1 MQIDKD
7 VEYSKFLNDDGTI
20 VVQLDKALYGCVESA
35 RLWYDHL
42 KDLLLS
48 FGFSVSPMDECIFNY
63 CDNTGVITA
72 TAVFHVDDG
81 FIVADNED
89 FLTDLADK
97 FMKAFDNDV
106 KIHRG
111 AVHEFLGM
119 KIDFSIHGQVE
130 ITMEKYIKDMLSTF
144 QVSKVRNV
152 PARADLFDIDES
164 TTLLDEEKC
173 KLLHRG
179 ICQALYLATHVR
191 PDILCPIIFLT
202 SRVHG
207 LSESDWQKYIHVL
220 EYLNNTS
227 HLGIILGADESGNVK
242 LHCYADASF
251 GVHVD
256 GKSHGGV
263 YVSYGRGPIMVS
275 SNKHKIVSKSSSEA
289 ELVTLSDGTSMFVR
303 ELEFARCQQY
313 IDSDEPGVIY
323 EDNKSTIHM
332 ANSGKSMSNR
342 TRHIK
347 IRYFFVKQFLDNG
360 SFILKYCPT
369 EHMIADLLT
378 KPLQGQVF
386 TMLRD
391 IMLGYAFAIR
401 GV

>member
-1 MQIDKD
+1 MHQH
-7 VEYSKFLNDDGTI
+7 S
-20 VVQLDKALYGCVESA
+20 
-35 RLWYDHL
+35 
-42 KDLLLS
+42 
-48 FGFSVSPMDECIFNY
+48 
-63 CDNTGVITA
+63 
-72 TAVFHVDDG
+72 
-81 FIVADNED
+81 
-89 FLTDLADK
+89 
-97 FMKAFDNDV
+97 
-106 KIHRG
+106 
-111 AVHEFLGM
+111 
-119 KIDFSIHGQVE
+119 
-130 ITMEKYIKDMLSTF
+130 
-144 QVSKVRNV
+144 
-152 PARADLFDIDES
+152 
-164 TTLLDEEKC
+164 
-173 KLLHRG
+173 
-179 ICQALYLATHVR
+179 
-191 PDILCPIIFLT
+191 
-202 SRVHG
+202 
-207 LSESDWQKYIHVL
+207 SE
-220 EYLNNTS
+220 
-227 HLGIILGADESGNVK
+227 
-242 LHCYADASF
+242 
-251 GVHVD
+251 
-256 GKSHGGV
+256 V
-263 YVSYGRGPIMVS
+263 YVSYDRGPIMVAS
-275 SNKHKIVSKSSSEA
+275 HKHKVVSKSSSEA